1 LAGGSAAVLVVE
13 DDAAVAEIYQLA
25 LQRGGYRVVVA
36 TDGID
41 CLEKVAADV
50 PLFIFM
56 DIRMPRMD
64 GIQALRELR
73 SLDVGMPVVVL
84 SNYDDPALIR
94 QTRELGAKEYIVKA
108 GMNPAKLPEIVA
120 RWLGQDRAD

>member
-1 LAGGSAAVLVVE
+1 M
-13 DDAAVAEIYQLA
+13 AEIYQLA

-73 SLDVGMPVVVL
+73 SLDVAMPVVML